1 MTNIIHWLLPKEQKF
16 FHMLKDQSENVV
28 TGAEEFKRLVDNFN
42 KLSINSKKASVKKI
56 KYIEHKGDQLAHKI
70 IGILDK
76 TFVTPIDKEDIHR
89 LALLLDD
96 VIDFIYTVSE
106 RLVIFKI
113 GKVDSHIKKLTNVV
127 LECVKKIDK
136 GILGVSKLK
145 SMNQFYIDL
154 HTLENEGDE
163 IYHAALAELFN
174 KKNVIDIIKLK
185 DIYLFLENIIDK
197 CEDVANVIESIVVKH
212 A

>member
-1 MTNIIHWLLPKEQKF
+1 MTNILHWLLPKEQKF
-16 FHMLKDQSENVV
+16 FHMLKDQSVNVV
-28 TGAEEFKRLVDNFN
+28 KGAEEFKNLVDNYD
-42 KLSINSKKASVKKI
+42 KLSDSGKKDIVKKL
-56 KYIEHKGDQLAHKI
+56 KAIEHKGDNLAHKI

-76 TFVTPIDKEDIHR
+76 TFITPIDKEDIHR

-96 VIDFIYTVSE
+96 IIDFIYTISE
-106 RLVIFKI
+106 RMIIYKL
-113 GKVDSHIKKLTNVV
+113 KKLDKHINELVDIV
-127 LECVKKIDK
+127 FESVKKIDK
-136 GILGVSKLK
+136 AIFGVEKLK

-163 IYHAALAELFN
+163 VYHAALAQLFK
-174 KKNVIDIIKLK
+174 KKNVIEIIKLK
-185 DIYLFLENIIDK
+185 DIYTYLEDIIDK